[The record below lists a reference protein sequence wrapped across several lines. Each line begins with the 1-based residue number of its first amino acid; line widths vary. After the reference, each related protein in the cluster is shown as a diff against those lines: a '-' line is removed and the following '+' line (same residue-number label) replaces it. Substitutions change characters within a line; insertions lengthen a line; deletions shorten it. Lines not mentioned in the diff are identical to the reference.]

1 MMAPPFYPR
10 PDTSQSIRPESS
22 MSSRTNIT
30 LDVKKTRPANP
41 RSQSAM
47 DAPKRAPKAASTT
60 GKPSGRPKSR
70 ALKKK
75 FGPESSEPSP
85 ALTPDV
91 IAAHTAS
98 SHVAPQ
104 VTTSPRSQAPTQA
117 SSVSPSRAG
126 PDSDDEVSKL
136 THGVKKITLVTKE
149 MREAREAAKKSQTS
163 SPTAKTAKPPARK
176 TRPSDIKT
184 DGQGAMVDSSK
195 SADPQTS
202 SFPNLQREQSQSTS
216 AQHPP
221 SNGMSLPDVSPESM
235 PTTPSIEI
243 NQGTVSPSSERADDL
258 FVPYQPEGSTP
269 KALPQTG
276 PLKWLPPNQAET
288 PKVSKKGHHF
298 TAKSPIPFADS
309 PSKEKHNAANGHTV
323 QTPQQGRKA
332 GRRCLGD
339 PRNPRLQLSD
349 DDTRSGN

>member
-60 GKPSGRPKSR
+60 GKPPGRPKSR
-70 ALKKK
+70 ASKKK
-75 FGPESSEPSP
+75 TGLESGEPSP
-85 ALTPDV
+85 ALPPGV
-91 IAAHTAS
+91 VAAHTAS
-98 SHVAPQ
+98 SNVVPQ
-104 VTTSPRSQAPTQA
+104 VMTSPQSQAPTQA
-117 SSVSPSRAG
+117 SSVSPSQAG

-149 MREAREAAKKSQTS
+149 MREAREAAKKAQTPS
-163 SPTAKTAKPPARK
+163 STTSTPAKPPVRK
-176 TRPSDIKT
+176 VRPSDIKT
-184 DGQGAMVDSSK
+184 ERQGVMMDRSK
-195 SADPQTS
+195 SPDSLASTLPNPQRAQ
-202 SFPNLQREQSQSTS
+202 LQSTS

-221 SNGMSLPDVSPESM
+221 RNGMSLPDVSPASM
-235 PTTPSIEI
+235 PTTPIIEI
-243 NQGTVSPSSERADDL
+243 NQGTVSPSGERPDDL

-288 PKVSKKGHHF
+288 PRVPKKGHHF
-298 TAKSPIPFADS
+298 TAKSSIPFADS
-309 PSKEKHNAANGHTV
+309 PTREKHDAPNG
-323 QTPQQGRKA
+323 QSARTPIKA
-332 GRRCLGD
+332 EKQEGD
-339 PRNPRLQLSD
+339 VWEIPETPDCN
-349 DDTRSGN
+349 